1 MASGLRVRESRIEI
15 MKIDKRDVWGVMRNA
30 GRESEHKSPEYP
42 CKPLFPIYSTRYRLY
57 CTVLYC
63 TVRTVGTWY
72 STRYRTCTG
81 TVLSRWRWMIAAQ
94 ISNSRV

>member
-1 MASGLRVRESRIEI
+1 VFENRESRIEI

-63 TVRTVGTWY
+63 TY
-72 STRYRTCTG
+72 SRYLVQYQVPYVYRYRAFKMA
-81 TVLSRWRWMIAAQ
+81 VDDRSAD
-94 ISNSRV
+94 

>member
-57 CTVLYC
+57 CTVLYS
-63 TVRTVGTWY
+63 TYSRYLVGTVPG
-72 STRYRTCTG
+72 TCTG